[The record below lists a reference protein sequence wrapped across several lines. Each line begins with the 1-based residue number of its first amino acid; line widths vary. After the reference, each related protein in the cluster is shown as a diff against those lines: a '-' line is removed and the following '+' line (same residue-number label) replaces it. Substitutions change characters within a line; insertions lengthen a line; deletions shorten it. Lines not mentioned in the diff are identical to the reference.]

1 MAHERHAQQQG
12 LETEFLEPT
21 LLAQDRG
28 LEAQL
33 RETVRLAVD
42 ERSDAELLRKPPQL
56 AHRCG
61 FLLQVDEMH
70 LDAPLREKPQRGAC
84 VGALADTENLHFHA
98 PNIFPATMSPR
109 SKIIAAAVLF
119 STGGAAIKWC
129 GFGAWQLAACRA
141 SIAMLTILILLPE
154 ARRGWSWRTAVVG
167 VAYAATTLLYVQANK
182 HTTAASAI
190 FLQSTSPLF
199 ILLLAPWL
207 LGEHATRRDIAQMAV
222 MGAGMALFLLGIDRP
237 SATAPNPALGNALAA
252 VCAVTWAFTVMGY
265 RWLAGRGLSVA
276 AAAVSGNAAAAT
288 LSFVMA
294 QPLAA
299 GRPADWAVVV
309 FLGVCQLGIPYLFLA
324 RAVPQ
329 LRALEVGLFLLI
341 EPVLNPIWAWL
352 VHGETPGP
360 TTIAGGVLIL
370 GATAGRMILD
380 VKQPMRASITA

>member
-1 MAHERHAQQQG
+1 
-12 LETEFLEPT
+12 
-21 LLAQDRG
+21 
-28 LEAQL
+28 
-33 RETVRLAVD
+33 
-42 ERSDAELLRKPPQL
+42 
-56 AHRCG
+56 
-61 FLLQVDEMH
+61 
-70 LDAPLREKPQRGAC
+70 
-84 VGALADTENLHFHA
+84 
-98 PNIFPATMSPR
+98 MSPR

-129 GFGAWQLAACRA
+129 GFGAWQLAAARA
-141 SIAMLTILILLPE
+141 TIAMLTILVLLPE
-154 ARRGWSWRTAVVG
+154 ARRGWSWRTVVVG
-167 VAYAATTLLYVQANK
+167 FAYAATTLLYVQANK

-222 MGAGMALFLLGIDRP
+222 MGAGMVLFLFGIDRP

-252 VCAVTWAFTVMGY
+252 ICAVTWAFTVMGY

-276 AAAVSGNAAAAT
+276 AAAVSGNVVAAT
-288 LSFVMA
+288 FSFVMA
-294 QPLAA
+294 QPLTA
-299 GRPADWAVVV
+299 GRPTDWAVVV

-324 RAVPQ
+324 RAVPRV
-329 LRALEVGLFLLI
+329 RALEVGLFLLI

-380 VKQPMRASITA
+380 VKQPVRASIPA